1 MRVFLAGAC
10 GAIGRRLVP
19 LLVHAGHEVTGT
31 TRSMEKARSLE
42 RAGVR
47 AAVLDVFDRQAVIDA
62 VRTAQSEIIIHQ
74 LTDLPQQYDPGRL
87 LGAYPRNAL
96 LRVEGTRSLL
106 AAARVA
112 AVSRLIVQSIAFA
125 YAPGGEPHSESDP
138 LNFDDPVRAV
148 TVKGAGDMEQQVLG
162 EPSIEAIVLRY
173 GFLYGPGAW
182 HGTPEHKPALHVD
195 AAARAAVLAITGG
208 KSGIYN
214 IAEEDGVVSITKARL
229 DLGFDPLFRLQL

>member
-1 MRVFLAGAC
+1 M
-10 GAIGRRLVP
+10 
-19 LLVHAGHEVTGT
+19 
-31 TRSMEKARSLE
+31 
-42 RAGVR
+42 
-47 AAVLDVFDRQAVIDA
+47 
-62 VRTAQSEIIIHQ
+62 
-74 LTDLPQQYDPGRL
+74 
-87 LGAYPRNAL
+87 
-96 LRVEGTRSLL
+96 
-106 AAARVA
+106 
-112 AVSRLIVQSIAFA
+112 SRLIVQSIAFS